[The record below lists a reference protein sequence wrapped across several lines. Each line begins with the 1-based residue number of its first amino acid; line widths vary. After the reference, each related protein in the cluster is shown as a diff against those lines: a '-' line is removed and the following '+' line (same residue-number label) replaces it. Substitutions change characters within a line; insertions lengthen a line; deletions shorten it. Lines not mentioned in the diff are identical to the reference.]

1 MMDIYKIVVS
11 FRCCFRIDRLG
22 VAGSNGIITFRASFA
37 VQGPPSRE
45 D

>member
-1 MMDIYKIVVS
+1 MMDIYKIVS

-22 VAGSNGIITFRASFA
+22 VAGNGIITFRASFA